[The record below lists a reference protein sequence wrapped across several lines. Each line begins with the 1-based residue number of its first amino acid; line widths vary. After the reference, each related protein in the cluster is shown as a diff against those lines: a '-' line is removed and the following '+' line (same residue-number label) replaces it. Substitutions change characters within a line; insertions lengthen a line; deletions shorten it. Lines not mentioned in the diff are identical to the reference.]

1 MKLFYFISIIS
12 ITCILFFKQIE
23 QTIFD
28 FGHTWTFSKIF
39 PYTLLVIFGVL
50 LAFFTTKST
59 FIHKISK
66 KWLKIFVI
74 IIVFVLPFTL
84 GFALNPIYE
93 GDFSLNGEKITKN
106 LSPLDFEKDGITVI
120 AIPGCHF
127 CFESI
132 EKLKKIKKRNPKLS
146 INFVVCCD
154 EKKLLTDYLKEV
166 NGAFTVCNSKNPM
179 ELAKMSNHIFPS
191 FILVKHKQLVYSW
204 SNDQFGVRAIDFIE
218 NISLVD

>member
-1 MKLFYFISIIS
+1 MKLFYFVSIINIS
-12 ITCILFFKQIE
+12 CILFFKQIE
-23 QTIFD
+23 QIVFN
-28 FGHTWTFSKIF
+28 FGCTWTFSKIF
-39 PYTLLVIFGVL
+39 PYALLVFFGIL
-50 LAFFTTKST
+50 LAFITTKST
-59 FIHKISK
+59 LIHKISK

-74 IIVFVLPFTL
+74 VIAFTLPFTL
-84 GFALNPIYE
+84 GFALHPIYE
-93 GDFSLNGEKITKN
+93 GDFSLNGEEITKN

-154 EKKLLTDYLKEV
+154 EKKLLTDYIKEV
-166 NGAFTVCNSKNPM
+166 NGAFTICNSKNPM
-179 ELAKMSNHIFPS
+179 ALAKMSNHIFPS
-191 FILVKHKQLVYSW
+191 FIKVKNKKPIYSW

-218 NISLVD
+218 HN